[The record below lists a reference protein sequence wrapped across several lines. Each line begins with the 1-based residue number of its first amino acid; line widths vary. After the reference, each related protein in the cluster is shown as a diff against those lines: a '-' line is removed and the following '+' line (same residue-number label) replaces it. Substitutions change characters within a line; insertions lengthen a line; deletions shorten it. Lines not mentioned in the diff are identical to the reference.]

1 MKADY
6 VDFKE
11 VKRSTTIDRLAE
23 MLGMRPKKNRMMC
36 PIAQN
41 DPRELVINVEKNV
54 WFCFSCKKGGSILEL
69 AAHVRQ
75 STVKEAAHT
84 IKAMVDGVNQPYKR
98 GLPEDGLP
106 YLQPD
111 HAQVHKMG
119 LDTATAAKLGVGH
132 APRGTMK
139 GRTLFPLRDRT
150 GRLLG
155 YIGVAPGADIK
166 LPSSFQEPSE

>member
-1 MKADY
+1 MTTGYIDYKA
-6 VDFKE
+6 
-11 VKRSTTIDRLAE
+11 VKQSTTIDRVCE
-23 MLGMRPKKNRMMC
+23 MLGMRPRKSRMMC

-41 DPRELVINVEKNV
+41 DPRELVINVDKNI
-54 WFCFSCKKGGSILEL
+54 WFCFSCKQGGSILEL
-69 AAHVRQ
+69 AAHVNK
-75 STVKEAAHT
+75 STIKEAAHA
-84 IKAMVDGVNQPYKR
+84 IQSAVNGYQPKER
-98 GLPEDGLP
+98 GLPQDGLP
-106 YLQPD
+106 YLLAD
-111 HAQVHKMG
+111 HPQVHRLG